1 MKEIELKLSLPSEK
15 EFDKLKEVVFELDIP
30 DGYMVNNQQMFP
42 RNPQIQ
48 YDVDGNKL
56 KVTYH
61 RNRHYATIDGVV
73 FTFTGNAVPVQKRL
87 QQELSYNEQ
96 FESSVLTTLLKRVYQ
111 WYKDKQVDLNPIYQR
126 DLVWTQ
132 EQKEHYLINL
142 FESRASIE
150 PTIVQYYE
158 TDTNNEIYEVLDGKQ
173 RLSTLFDFIGN
184 KITVNGLYFKDLHDA
199 DQKFLMN
206 HNVKYRRIISEKDS
220 GDLDIKTKIQLF
232 YEINLYGTKMS
243 DEDLE
248 RVQALLNVE
257 E

>member
-1 MKEIELKLSLPSEK
+1 MKEIELKLNLPSEK
-15 EFDKLKEVVFELDIP
+15 DFEKLKEVVFELDIP

-42 RNPQIQ
+42 LSLQVNYR
-48 YDVDGNKL
+48 VDGNSL
-56 KVTYH
+56 KVTYR
-61 RNRHYATIDGVV
+61 RNSHYASIDGTI
-73 FTFTGNAVPVQKRL
+73 FTFVGNVVPIQKRL
-87 QQELSYNEQ
+87 QKELSYNER
-96 FESSVLTTLLKRVYQ
+96 FESEVLTTSLKRVYQ
-111 WYKDKQVDLNPIYQR
+111 WYKYNQVDLNPVYQR

-150 PTIVQYYE
+150 PTVVQYYE
-158 TDTNNEIYEVLDGKQ
+158 ADTDNEIYEVLDGKQ
-173 RLSTLFDFIGN
+173 RLSTLFDFIDN
-184 KITVNGLYFKDLHDA
+184 KISVNGLYFKDLHDA

-206 HNVKYRRIISEKDS
+206 HDVKYRRIISEKDS
-220 GDLDIKTKIQLF
+220 GDLDIKTKLQLF

>member
-1 MKEIELKLSLPSEK
+1 
-15 EFDKLKEVVFELDIP
+15 
-30 DGYMVNNQQMFP
+30 MVNNQQMFP
-42 RNPQIQ
+42 RNPQLQ

-61 RNRHYATIDGVV
+61 RNRHYVTIDGVV

-87 QQELSYNEQ
+87 QKELSYNEQ
-96 FESSVLTTLLKRVYQ
+96 FDSSVLTTSLKRVYQ

-132 EQKEHYLINL
+132 KQKEHYLINL

-150 PTIVQYYE
+150 PTVVQYYE
-158 TDTNNEIYEVLDGKQ
+158 ADTNNEIYEVLDGKQ
-173 RLSTLFDFIGN
+173 RLSTLFDFIDN

-206 HNVKYRRIISEKDS
+206 HDVKYRRIISEKDS
-220 GDLDIKTKIQLF
+220 GDLDIKTKLQLF

-243 DEDLE
+243 DEDLK
-248 RVQALLNVE
+248 RVQALLKVE

>member
-1 MKEIELKLSLPSEK
+1 MKEIELKLNLPSSK
-15 EFDKLKEVVFELDIP
+15 EFEKLKEVVFELDIP

-42 RNPQIQ
+42 RNIQ
-48 YDVDGNKL
+48 VHHRVDGKQL
-56 KVTYH
+56 KVTYR
-61 RNRHYATIDGVV
+61 RNSHYASIDGIV
-73 FTFTGNAVPVQKRL
+73 FTFTGNVVPIQTRL
-87 QQELSYNEQ
+87 QKDLSYYEEI
-96 FESSVLTTLLKRVYQ
+96 ESVVITTQLKYVYQ

-142 FESRASIE
+142 FEGRAKIE

-158 TDTNNEIYEVLDGKQ
+158 DDTDNEIYEVLDGKQ
-173 RLSTLFDFIGN
+173 RLSTLFDFIDN
-184 KITVNGLYFKDLHDA
+184 KISVKGLYFKDLHDD

-206 HNVKYRRIISEKDS
+206 FNVQYNRVMKRNGYNN
-220 GDLDIKTKIQLF
+220 LDIKTKLQLF

-248 RVQALLNVE
+248 RVESLLKDDK
-257 E
+257 

>member
-1 MKEIELKLSLPSEK
+1 MNEIELKLNLPSEK
-15 EFDKLKEVVFELDIP
+15 DFEALKEVVFELDIS
-30 DGYMVNNQQMFP
+30 DGYMVNNQRMSPQ
-42 RNPQIQ
+42 NPQIQ
-48 YDVDGNKL
+48 YDVEDSKL
-56 KVTYH
+56 KVTYR
-61 RNRHYATIDGVV
+61 RNRHYETIDGVV
-73 FTFTGNAVPVQKRL
+73 FTFTGNAVPIQKRL
-87 QQELSYNEQ
+87 QKELSYNEQ
-96 FESSVLTTLLKRVYQ
+96 FESSVLTTSMKRVYQ

-158 TDTNNEIYEVLDGKQ
+158 NDTNNEIYEVLDGKQ
-173 RLSTLFDFIGN
+173 RLSTLFDFIDN
-184 KITVNGLYFKDLHDA
+184 KISVNGLYFKDLHDD
-199 DQKFLMN
+199 DQKFLMI
-206 HNVKYRRIISEKDS
+206 HDVKYRRIISEKDY
-220 GDLDIKTKIQLF
+220 GDLDIKTKLQLF

-248 RVQALLNVE
+248 RVQSLLKVE

>member
-1 MKEIELKLSLPSEK
+1 MKEIELKLNLPSEK

-42 RNPQIQ
+42 RNPQIK
-48 YDVDGNKL
+48 YKVDGKNL
-56 KVTYH
+56 HVSYR
-61 RNRHYATIDGVV
+61 RNSHYISIDDVV
-73 FTFTGNAVPVQKRL
+73 FTFTGNVVPVQKRL
-87 QQELSYNEQ
+87 QKDLEYHER
-96 FESSVLTTLLKRVYQ
+96 FESVVLTVQLKYVYQ

-158 TDTNNEIYEVLDGKQ
+158 EDVNNEIYEVLDGKQ
-173 RLSTLFDFIGN
+173 RLSTLFDFIDN

-206 HNVKYRRIISEKDS
+206 FSVKYRRIISEKDS
-220 GDLDIKTKIQLF
+220 GDLDIKTKLQLF

>member
-1 MKEIELKLSLPSEK
+1 MKEIELKLNLPSEK
-15 EFDKLKEVVFELDIP
+15 DFEKLKEVVFELDIP

-61 RNRHYATIDGVV
+61 RNHYYATIDGVV
-73 FTFTGNAVPVQKRL
+73 FTFTGNAVPIQKRL
-87 QQELSYNEQ
+87 QKELSYNEQ
-96 FESSVLTTLLKRVYQ
+96 FDSSVLTTSLKRVYQ
-111 WYKDKQVDLNPIYQR
+111 WYKDKQVDLNPVYQR

-150 PTIVQYYE
+150 PTVVQYYE
-158 TDTNNEIYEVLDGKQ
+158 ADTNNEIYEVLDGKQ
-173 RLSTLFDFIGN
+173 RLSALFDFIDN
-184 KITVNGLYFKDLHDA
+184 KISVNGLYFKDLHDA

-206 HNVKYRRIISEKDS
+206 HDVNYRRIISEKDS
-220 GDLDIKTKIQLF
+220 GDLDIKTKLQLF

-248 RVQALLNVE
+248 RVQTLLNVE